1 MKALII
7 EFFYEKVSILSLIF
21 TILFLYFIYIPI
33 FQDPEII
40 IASLASYAFASLYGG
55 IVYKRKNTNFEIF
68 LSSSPLGRKTIINTG
83 YIIGIVLSIF
93 ITVTFLIFYFIR
105 RSLMDLDPLNF
116 LNLMPILCS
125 FSTGLV
131 TNAILFPTYVLPD
144 KENKFLLNLVAF
156 LTLFICG
163 SFLYSFI
170 IKLDFFNIIVRTL
183 IYLVISISI
192 YIMSYLITTNKYLK
206 KEF

>member
-105 RSLMDLDPLNF
+105 RLLMDLDPLNF

>member
-83 YIIGIVLSIF
+83 YIIGLVLSIF

-105 RSLMDLDPLNF
+105 RLLMDLDPLNF

-144 KENKFLLNLVAF
+144 KENKFLLNLIAF

>member
-7 EFFYEKVSILSLIF
+7 EFFYEKVSILFAIF
-21 TILFLYFIYIPI
+21 IILFLYFIYIPI

-40 IASLASYAFASLYGG
+40 ISSLASYVFASLYGG

-68 LSSSPLGRKTIINTG
+68 LSTSPLGRKTIINTG
-83 YIIGIVLSIF
+83 YIIGLVSSIF

-105 RSLMDLDPLNF
+105 KSLIDLEPLNF
-116 LNLMPILCS
+116 LSLMSILCS
-125 FSTGLV
+125 FSTGII

-183 IYLVISISI
+183 IYLGVSICI
-192 YIMSYLITTNKYLK
+192 YIVSYLITTNKYLK